1 MKRLMVLIMA
11 AVMAISAI
19 ACTTG
24 NKSDAIDFGKPA
36 IGTVRVIYFHGS
48 HRCTTCRT
56 IEALTMEVAKSS
68 FENEQKSGGLRFE
81 SIDLDT
87 PEGEKLAGRYEV
99 AWSSLLIVK
108 NDMVVNLTDMA
119 FSKAKNKPEEFK
131 ENLKSE
137 IRKILE

>member
-1 MKRLMVLIMA
+1 
-11 AVMAISAI
+11 
-19 ACTTG
+19 
-24 NKSDAIDFGKPA
+24 
-36 IGTVRVIYFHGS
+36 
-48 HRCTTCRT
+48 
-56 IEALTMEVAKSS
+56 MEVAKSS